1 MQKINNILPTLSL
14 LPFCLDSFI
23 VDRKLLITKS
33 LSEKLEI
40 IADKILLV
48 QTIEIFLAESI
59 DQQNIGIQRIKLFL
73 EQLCVE

>member
-1 MQKINNILPTLSL
+1 MSGMLHHSL
-14 LPFCLDSFI
+14 K
-23 VDRKLLITKS
+23 RAKS